1 MKNVF
6 YLILLVQS
14 FLLVGTVTAQNSEL
28 FVNPLTFKTDLIL
41 MDNSHYKG
49 IIHRV
54 TGDSVWV
61 DVSTQPEFPEI
72 RPFHYSSVK
81 MIKLQKKGRVGHS
94 TKTGFIVGSL
104 WGSSMGFLASVGGG
118 SLVGALPFFL
128 IPIAGGLLIGALVG
142 AGEWEKISI
151 NGQANALAVQVQR
164 LQEFTKYSSIK
175 PRFYGILD

>member
-1 MKNVF
+1 MKKVF
-6 YLILLVQS
+6 YLIAFVQS
-14 FLLVGTVTAQNSEL
+14 YFLVGAVTAQNSEL
-28 FVNPLTFKTDLIL
+28 FENPLTFKTDLVL

-54 TGDSVWV
+54 TTDSVWV
-61 DVSTQPEFPEI
+61 NVSTKPEFQDV
-72 RPFHYSSVK
+72 RPFHYGVVK

-118 SLVGALPFFL
+118 TLVGALPFFL
-128 IPIAGGLLIGALVG
+128 IPITGGLLIGAMVG
-142 AGEWEKISI
+142 AGEWEKIPI

-175 PRFYGILD
+175 PRFYGILN